1 MKNPVAAKRA
11 AARSIVFAEDDRLIS
26 EVVGELL
33 RSKGYEVHV
42 AKDGLEAVQLIRQI
56 KPGFVILDIMM
67 PKLDGSRVC
76 WIVRQDP
83 ALRETPI
90 IAFSSLGTNDLRHFP
105 NLSADAYVAKGPVTE
120 AFHNV
125 MLAIE
130 YLEGKSQADMAS
142 GIFGYDN
149 VKPRKIVGEMLAEI
163 RRLGSVLQALGPGT
177 MELDLEGRVLR
188 VSVGACELLGRSE
201 SHLVGETVMAL
212 CRERD
217 KQTLETLLQEL
228 ARTTFPERCRAVVQ
242 FLNRE
247 IPILLCS
254 IVERATCT
262 GVFLIM
268 ESAGSAIADDA

>member
-1 MKNPVAAKRA
+1 
-11 AARSIVFAEDDRLIS
+11 
-26 EVVGELL
+26 
-33 RSKGYEVHV
+33 V
-42 AKDGLEAVQLIRQI
+42 AKDGLEALQLIRNI

-83 ALRETPI
+83 ALRDTPI

-120 AFHNV
+120 AFQNV

-130 YLEGKSQADMAS
+130 YLEGKGQPDLSS
-142 GIFGYDN
+142 GVFGYDH

-163 RRLGSVLQALGPGT
+163 RRLGSILQALGAGT
-177 MELDLEGRVLR
+177 MELDLNGRILR
-188 VSVGACELLGRSE
+188 VSASACELLGQTE
-201 SHLVGETVMAL
+201 SQLVGETVTSL
-212 CRERD
+212 CRDRD
-217 KQTLETLLQEL
+217 AQTLETLVQEL
-228 ARTTFPERCRAVVQ
+228 ARTTSPERCRAVVR
-242 FLNRE
+242 FLHLE
-247 IPILLCS
+247 VPVLLCS

-268 ESAGSAIADDA
+268 ESAGTPVDTQR